1 MLKLYQ
7 KYLYNNFRKHSETDN
22 LLLNKK
28 KKSEYIGSKTGKR
41 RTAHKF
47 TGSSNG
53 NGNSQICQQK
63 QTTTAKVCYLF
74 VLGPDCRRFNCQW
87 MRLGLGNAIWNVL
100 MCAVSWKY
108 IFGKIF
114 NICVLSACGISIP
127 DIYALGLLPN
137 WVCVSCVSH
146 SQFGQITER
155 KVH

>member
-1 MLKLYQ
+1 MLKLFQ

-28 KKSEYIGSKTGKR
+28 KKKVNTLGAR
-41 RTAHKF
+41 REKAHTF

-74 VLGPDCRRFNCQW
+74 VLGPHCRRFNCQW

-100 MCAVSWKY
+100 MCAVSSKY

-114 NICVLSACGISIP
+114 NICVLSVYGISIP
-127 DIYALGLLPN
+127 DVYALGLLPKC
-137 WVCVSCVSH
+137 VCVFVLCVTFTVWSDNR
-146 SQFGQITER
+146 T
-155 KVH
+155 